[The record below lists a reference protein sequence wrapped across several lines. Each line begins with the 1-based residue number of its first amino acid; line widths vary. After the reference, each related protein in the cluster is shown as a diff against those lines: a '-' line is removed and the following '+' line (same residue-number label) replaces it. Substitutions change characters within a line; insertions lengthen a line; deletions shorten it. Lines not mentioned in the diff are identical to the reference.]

1 MKEAILVEEV
11 IKKFGEDITN
21 ICGDRTAAFS
31 TFCSSDNPKTQALAW
46 SKSQHI
52 SNLLSNPSLSPSVI
66 ITDLNQEDYPFKN
79 GVAILQTA
87 KPKLLFIKLL
97 KQYFEKKP
105 QWGIEQTA
113 TISPK
118 AEIHPETY
126 IGPNCVIGAAK
137 IGKGCIIEGNNFIYD
152 NVILKQN
159 VIVQAG
165 AVLGSKGMSLARE
178 SDGKLLDFPSLGEL
192 IIEEGVEI
200 GSNSVIDMAVLEK
213 TVIGAGTKINSLTF
227 IGNTVSIGDDN
238 YISVC
243 VNVNGSVKIGNRNF
257 IGSGSSIRNKA
268 TVGSDNTIGSGSI
281 VVKNISDNN
290 TVYGNPAKE
299 STKSKGIEL

>member
-1 MKEAILVEEV
+1 MREV
-11 IKKFGEDITN
+11 ILFEDVIQNFSHYIAN
-21 ICGDRTAAFS
+21 ICGDRTTSFS
-31 TFCSSDNPKTQALAW
+31 TFCSSDNPKPQALAW
-46 SKSQHI
+46 AKSQHI
-52 SNLLSNPSLSPSVI
+52 PKLLSNSSSFPSVI
-66 ITDLNQEDYPFKN
+66 ITDLNEVDYSFKN
-79 GVAILQTA
+79 GVVILQTA

-97 KQYFEKKP
+97 KQYFEQRP
-105 QWGIEQTA
+105 LWGIA
-113 TISPK
+113 PSANISPK
-118 AEIHPETY
+118 AEIHPEVY
-126 IGPNCVIGAAK
+126 IGPNCVIGASK

-152 NVILKQN
+152 NVVLKQN

-165 AVLGSKGMSLARE
+165 AVLGSKGMSLARD

-192 IIEEGVEI
+192 IIEDGVEI
-200 GSNSVIDMAVLEK
+200 GSNCVIDMAVLEK

-268 TVGSDNTIGSGSI
+268 VVGNGNTIGSGSI
-281 VVKNISDNN
+281 VVKNITDNN

-299 STKSKGIEL
+299 SSKSKGIEL